1 MTASRSEETAK
12 MVSKAILSHRLVP
25 GTKLGERT
33 MSEVLGVS
41 RIVVRQA
48 IIRLAD
54 EGLVAIERNRGA
66 FVAKPT
72 FQEALESID
81 ALVVLE
87 QGIAASLIDRPP
99 AEGLSSLRDNAV
111 EYGCAMGGEDKTRTR
126 EIGTGFHALLVG
138 LTHNRV
144 VAELHAKLMR
154 RTQLVSNLYPGHVNV
169 EELHEEH
176 VKMIELIERKRHSQ
190 LMRVI
195 YEHHYRFMRGFS
207 TGEPVLHQMPLDE
220 AMAPFLA
227 EDGAAGV

>member
-1 MTASRSEETAK
+1 MTASRSEQLARI
-12 MVSKAILSHRLVP
+12 VSKAILSHRLVP

-72 FQEALESID
+72 FQEALEAID

-99 AEGLSSLRDNAV
+99 AEGLSALRGNAV
-111 EYGCAMGGEDKTRTR
+111 EHRCAIGGEDRTLTR
-126 EIGTGFHALLVG
+126 ELGTGFHALLVG

-144 VAELHAKLMR
+144 IAELHAKLMR
-154 RTQLVSNLYPGHVNV
+154 RTQLVSNLYPGYVSI
-169 EELHEEH
+169 EELLEEH
-176 VKMIELIERKRHSQ
+176 EKIIELIEKRRHSQ

-195 YEHHYRFMRGFS
+195 YEHHNRFMRGFS

-220 AMAPFLA
+220 AVAPFLA
-227 EDGAAGV
+227 ADGGAEV